1 MRCGATGAQ
10 SSTSGLR
17 VEDCVCHLL
26 VYYEGASL
34 RELSICCQT
43 NCQIG
48 ELLRARR
55 FYYRENGTCV
65 LGLGFVVVFFL
76 IFVFCVVFFSLRL
89 ERVGGGEMESEMGW
103 GPARR
108 EEVGVEGLQYFLA
121 YGCAQHSKEKGVFL
135 LHAQEKE
142 MWAGPPCL
150 DVLRAAQ

>member
-1 MRCGATGAQ
+1 M
-10 SSTSGLR
+10 
-17 VEDCVCHLL
+17 
-26 VYYEGASL
+26 
-34 RELSICCQT
+34 
-43 NCQIG
+43 
-48 ELLRARR
+48 RR